1 MSWRTL
7 PIVVKAR
14 NLLRKLGLSRL
25 VGRLVSRRG
34 YEVSFDR
41 SFRELLTP
49 GDCVWDIG
57 ANIGHYTR
65 EFSHAVG
72 PEGLVCAFEPNPDT
86 FARLERA
93 CSDLTNVRL
102 FPCGLGE
109 RESMVAFQPSDDR
122 NAAASRVVEPGE
134 GESEVTIRSAK
145 SVLAEPGVRPPNA
158 IKIDVEG
165 MEKEVLLG
173 FGDLLRASSVRGIG
187 VEVHFAV
194 LEARGRN
201 TVPYE
206 IERLLREQ
214 GYRVSWCDYS
224 HLVARRQ

>member
-7 PIVVKAR
+7 SIVVKAR
-14 NLLRKLGLSRL
+14 NLLRKLGLSRV

-41 SFRELLTP
+41 SFRALLAP

-57 ANIGHYTR
+57 ANIGHYSR
-65 EFSHAVG
+65 EFSHTVG
-72 PEGLVCAFEPNPDT
+72 PEGLVCAFEPNPHT
-86 FARLERA
+86 FARLEKA

-109 RESMVAFQPSDDR
+109 RESLVAFQPSDDQ
-122 NAAASRVVEPGE
+122 NAVASRVVEPGE
-134 GESEVTIRSAK
+134 GRSEVALRTAQ
-145 SVLAEPGVRPPNA
+145 SVLAEQGVRPPNA

-194 LEARGRN
+194 LEARGLN
-201 TVPYE
+201 TVPHE
-206 IERLLREQ
+206 IERLLRDF